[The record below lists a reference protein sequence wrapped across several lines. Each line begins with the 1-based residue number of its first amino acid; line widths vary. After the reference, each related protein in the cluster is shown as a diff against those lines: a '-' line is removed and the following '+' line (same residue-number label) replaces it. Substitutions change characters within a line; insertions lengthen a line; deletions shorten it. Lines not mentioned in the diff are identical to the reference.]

1 MSSNVKVVDN
11 LPDLLKRIKT
21 LTKSDVLVGIPSTA
35 GNEPGSQISLASVG
49 YIQEHGSPVKNI
61 PARPFLTPGVADA
74 RDAIVRGMKK
84 GAQAA
89 LKGDAGGLQGA
100 FDEAGLAAVV
110 AVKMRIDSI
119 IPPPL
124 SPATLYNRQRRK
136 DQPNKRTTP
145 LRDKND
151 LYKAIQ
157 YVVRRK

>member
-35 GNEPGSQISLASVG
+35 GNEPGSQISLASIG

-74 RDAIVRGMKK
+74 RDAIVRAMKK

-89 LKGDAGGLQGA
+89 LKGDVDGLAAAFDVAGGG
-100 FDEAGLAAVV
+100 AVV
-110 AVKMRIDSI
+110 AVKARITGN

-124 SPATLYNRQRRK
+124 SQRTLAERKRRGVS
-136 DQPNKRTTP
+136 RTNT
-145 LRDKND
+145 LVDTGN
-151 LYKAIQ
+151 LLNSVI